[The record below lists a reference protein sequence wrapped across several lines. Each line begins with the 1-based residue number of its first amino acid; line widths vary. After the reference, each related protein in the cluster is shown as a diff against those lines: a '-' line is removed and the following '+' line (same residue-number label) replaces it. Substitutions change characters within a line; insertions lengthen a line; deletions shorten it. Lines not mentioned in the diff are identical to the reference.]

1 MLFDIAVIFYNSSL
15 DSKSSSKISLKY
27 ADKLNENYKKEQ
39 LELPAESFHKN
50 PQTAE
55 HLREESIA
63 HSRSK
68 YNERLRNCLHMFE
81 FFVLTFF
88 AVLFFNTALKSIYR
102 FNILYSFLF
111 GVINAFADETH
122 QIFVNGR
129 DFEMVDILLDST
141 GCMAGAVLG
150 CAAFLL
156 FRKFIIGEKY

>member
-1 MLFDIAVIFYNSSL
+1 MLLDIAVIFYNSSL

-27 ADKLNENYKKEQ
+27 AEKLNENYKKEQ

-50 PQTAE
+50 LKTAE
-55 HLREESIA
+55 HLREQSIN

-111 GVINAFADETH
+111 GVINAFADEIH
-122 QIFVNGR
+122 QIFVDGR
-129 DFEMVDILLDST
+129 GFEIVDILLDST

-150 CAAFLL
+150 CSAFLL